1 MTDLLKKPE
10 DAVITNPEPRFSW
23 IVNGESDA
31 TMQTAYQILVASD
44 KQTIEENEGDVW
56 DSGKVSSEESVAVPF
71 RGKKLEEYTSY
82 WWKVRT
88 WDQDGQTSAY
98 SGAQQFNTGDFSRV
112 DRNWP
117 GQSRWVTIEENGEER
132 HVLEDRQRANYHEIT
147 PESVTKNAEGNHFI
161 SFAKAAFGTLKLN
174 LDPQRA
180 DSVVVHLGEKSTGC
194 NGVDRSPGG
203 SIVYEKHVL
212 DLDEG
217 QTEYKLELPRKIA
230 HYPNSQVLPDHMPEV
245 TSYRYVEIEGYEGS
259 IDKEEI
265 NQLVLLYP
273 FDGESS
279 YFHSSDSNLNKIWEL
294 CKHTL
299 QVTPFFGLYV
309 DNGARERMPYEA
321 DAYMQQISHY
331 SVDREYAVQRY
342 TTKYLIFNPSWP
354 VEWHLHIPL
363 MAWADYMQTA
373 NKALLEEYYDEI
385 KHKAM
390 LPLAREDGL
399 LSTPYT
405 REGYVDEEFLET
417 IHYDGSSFRD
427 ITDWPQGTPANE
439 SEHRS
444 GHGSITLEGETDRF
458 VFSDVSTV
466 VNAFHYRNLV
476 LISKIAGV
484 LDKEEDAR
492 WFEERAKKV
501 KASFNE
507 KLFNEDRGLYTDG
520 DDIKHTSL
528 HANMFP
534 VAFGLAPKSSYPQ
547 LREFLIS
554 KGMACSPIMAR
565 YLFDALYELEAENYA
580 LRLLTNELDRS
591 WMNMIRFGTTIVSE
605 AWDIKY
611 KRNMTWNQP
620 TGATP
625 AYIIP
630 RKIFGIEPLEPSF
643 RKIRIK
649 PQPGDLEQAEIKH
662 PTI

>member
-1 MTDLLKKPE
+1 
-10 DAVITNPEPRFSW
+10 
-23 IVNGESDA
+23 
-31 TMQTAYQILVASD
+31 
-44 KQTIEENEGDVW
+44 
-56 DSGKVSSEESVAVPF
+56 
-71 RGKKLEEYTSY
+71 
-82 WWKVRT
+82 
-88 WDQDGQTSAY
+88 
-98 SGAQQFNTGDFSRV
+98 
-112 DRNWP
+112 
-117 GQSRWVTIEENGEER
+117 
-132 HVLEDRQRANYHEIT
+132 
-147 PESVTKNAEGNHFI
+147 
-161 SFAKAAFGTLKLN
+161 
-174 LDPQRA
+174 
-180 DSVVVHLGEKSTGC
+180 TGC

-212 DLDEG
+212 ELEKG
-217 QTEYKLELPRKIA
+217 QTEYKLELPRKRPD
-230 HYPNSQVLPDHMPEV
+230 YPESVVMPDHMPEV
-245 TSYRYVEIEGYEGS
+245 TSFRYVEVEGYEGS
-259 IDKEEI
+259 INKEEI
-265 NQLVLLYP
+265 SQLALLYP
-273 FDGESS
+273 FDGEAS
-279 YFHSSDSNLNKIWEL
+279 YFHSSDSNLNQIWEM

-299 QVTPFFGLYV
+299 KITPFLSKYIDG
-309 DNGARERMPYEA
+309 NRERMGYEA
-321 DAYMQQISHY
+321 DAYLQQISHY

-476 LISKIAGV
+476 LISEIAEV

-565 YLFDALYELEAENYA
+565 YLFYALYELEAENYA

-662 PTI
+662 PTIRGSIEIKFQNRGDIFSMDVKLPANTQSDIGLPKKYREYSLFKDGENVKVKEQEDHVLIEDVSPGEHSFEIRKGE